1 MVRTA
6 VAFCPGHIS
15 GYFKKVAGETP
26 ETTGSLGAGIV
37 VDEGVRV
44 TASAA
49 DRPCVVIR
57 QVDGRGRTL
66 SESTGAPPV
75 EYLMTELGVAAR
87 VETTCHLPIGSG
99 FGLSAAALL
108 ASATALDALFD
119 LGLGREGVAALA
131 HRAEVV
137 HNTGLGDVAACQGGG
152 VVCREGPGTAGAR
165 ITRVMTDE
173 TVHALSFGPLP
184 TPEVIGSPEQL
195 ARVAA
200 AFPPECPRDFAEFF
214 SFSRAFAEKSGLV
227 RPEVRAALDACDEAG
242 VPASMTMLGLGVF
255 AAGEGAGEVLA
266 GFGDVYP
273 LSVAEEGFRL
283 VEVRES

>member
-37 VDEGVRV
+37 VDEGVRAV
-44 TASAA
+44 ASAA
-49 DRPCVVIR
+49 DRLDVVIR
-57 QVDGRGRTL
+57 RVDRNGRTL
-66 SESTGAPPV
+66 AESVGAPPV

-87 VETTCHLPIGSG
+87 VETTCRLPIGSG

-119 LGLGREGVAALA
+119 LGLGGEGIAALA

-152 VVCREGPGTAGAR
+152 VVCREGPGTAAR

-173 TVHALSFGPLP
+173 TIYALSFGPLP

-200 AFPPECPRDFAEFF
+200 AFPPECPRDLAELFA
-214 SFSRAFAEKSGLV
+214 FSRAFAEKSGLV
-227 RPEVRAALDACDEAG
+227 RPEVRAALDACDETG

-266 GFGDVYP
+266 GFGELFP
-273 LSVAEEGFRL
+273 LKVAHEGFRL